1 MSADMAASLAR
12 LVEETRARLA
22 GWEALLDA
30 AQAND
35 AESASFEE
43 SFAVRARSGALGRE
57 WAVLQ
62 GRIDLGETT
71 LEAIMTGADDSAE
84 AQTVRERAH
93 ERIGDVADIVRD
105 QAKAEGRADPVAQLA
120 RQREE
125 MLARAAELQR
135 RVEKLAEGE

>member
-22 GWEALLDA
+22 EWETLIDTAE
-30 AQAND
+30 AQS
-35 AESASFEE
+35 AESASYEE
-43 SFAVRARSGALGRE
+43 SFAARARSGELGRE

-71 LEAIMTGADDSAE
+71 LEAIMTGVDDSAE

-93 ERIGDVADIVRD
+93 ERVDDVADIIHD
-105 QAKAEGRADPVAQLA
+105 QAKAEGRADPIAQLA
-120 RQREE
+120 GRREE
-125 MLARAAELQR
+125 LLARAAELQR
-135 RVEKLAEGE
+135 RVAKLVEEE